1 MEAYQAT
8 IDDLEGVSRL
18 FNLYREFYRQ
28 PSDPEGAKSYIRA
41 RLENEESII
50 FTVRNKDNE
59 YLGFTQLYPV
69 FSSISMKKSW
79 ILNDL
84 YVDASARNQGIGE
97 LLLQQAKELALKT
110 GAAGISLSTA
120 VDNHTAQ
127 HLYEKNGYVRDEA
140 FFHYE
145 LNPGAK

>member
-8 IDDLEGVSRL
+8 FEDLEGVSRL
-18 FNLYREFYRQ
+18 FNLYREFYHQ

-59 YLGFTQLYPV
+59 YLGFTQLYPT
-69 FSSISMKKSW
+69 FSSISMKNAW

-84 YVDASARNQGIGE
+84 YVDANARKHGIGE
-97 LLLQQAKELALKT
+97 LLLQKAKELALDT

-120 VDNHTAQ
+120 VDNHAAQ
-127 HLYEKNGYVRDEA
+127 RLYEKNGYVREVA
-140 FFHYE
+140 FYHYE
-145 LNPGAK
+145 LDPGAQ

>member
-8 IDDLEGVSRL
+8 FEDLEGVSRL

-59 YLGFTQLYPV
+59 YLGFTQLYPT
-69 FSSISMKKSW
+69 FSSISMKNAW
-79 ILNDL
+79 TLNDL
-84 YVDASARNQGIGE
+84 YVDANARKHGIGK
-97 LLLQQAKELALKT
+97 LLLQKAKELALDT

-120 VDNHTAQ
+120 ADNHAAQ
-127 HLYEKNGYVRDEA
+127 RLYEKNGYVREVA
-140 FFHYE
+140 FYHYE
-145 LNPGAK
+145 LDPGAQ